1 MPLIPK
7 IVSQEDRNILRQ
19 LLSILFTY
27 WDRIL
32 LGVSCAIFVTLA
44 DGAAAFLLAKIID
57 VVDKSGNYI
66 NTSAEVT
73 YHLYQK
79 IQNWVL
85 LDKVFVGKSAI
96 YSLIINMTI
105 IAVILTI
112 IKGFF
117 NYGRTYGYNSLI
129 HKTLMHIRNLIY
141 GKLIHLPV
149 TYYDNNR
156 TGDLMSKTTVD
167 VDNIKGSLQS
177 LLTIVL
183 ELIQTLFYVVWLLIL
198 NWQLTLFAGLIIP
211 VMAYLLKRFGKPIRK
226 ANVGIVESVSQ
237 ITIFL
242 QETLQGIRIIKIFN
256 REEDEKGKFRGLA
269 KENYAANMRETR
281 LSTLLKPLNDVF
293 AVIGFM
299 SVLLFL
305 AYQMLYQSYSLGSV
319 VAYVALLNFA
329 YKPLK
334 NISGLNDALQ
344 RTFASCG
351 RIFGLIN
358 LEDELAKRPAKPIA
372 LPAVTGLVRFDH
384 VSFGYSEDKPVLKE
398 ISLEVRPG
406 KTVAIVGPSGSGKS
420 TLVNLIPLF
429 YQNYKGSITIDGMDL
444 TLVSINDLRKHIA
457 IVPQDTVLFSGTVRE
472 NIRYARPDAS
482 DKDVETVA
490 QLANAHKFISSL
502 RNGYDTEIGER
513 GVQLSGGE
521 KQRVSIARAL
531 LKNPK
536 ILILDEATS
545 ALDTESEQLVQ
556 QALQT
561 LMKNRTTFVIAHRL
575 STIKDADSIIV
586 LDKGQIVEQGT
597 HDELYSKENG
607 LYRKLCKIQ
616 FEMAS

>member
-1 MPLIPK
+1 
-7 IVSQEDRNILRQ
+7 
-19 LLSILFTY
+19 
-27 WDRIL
+27 
-32 LGVSCAIFVTLA
+32 
-44 DGAAAFLLAKIID
+44 
-57 VVDKSGNYI
+57 
-66 NTSAEVT
+66 VT

-79 IQNWVL
+79 VQNWVL
-85 LDKVFVGKSAI
+85 LDKVFVGRSAI
-96 YSLIINMTI
+96 YSLIINMTL
-105 IAVILTI
+105 IAVLLTV

-167 VDNIKGSLQS
+167 VDNIKGALQS
-177 LLTIVL
+177 LLTIML
-183 ELIQTLFYVVWLLIL
+183 EMIQTLFYVVWLLLL

-226 ANVGIVESVSQ
+226 ANIGIVESVSQ

-256 REEDEKGKFRGLA
+256 KEKDEKEKFRGLA
-269 KENYAANMRETR
+269 KENYAANMKETR

-344 RTFASCG
+344 RTLASCG
-351 RIFGLIN
+351 RIFDLVN
-358 LEDELAKRPAKPIA
+358 LEDELAKRPPNPIP
-372 LPAVTGLVRFDH
+372 LPSVNGLVRFDR
-384 VSFGYSEDKPVLKE
+384 VSFSYSEDKPILKE
-398 ISLEVRPG
+398 ISLEVMPG
-406 KTVAIVGPSGSGKS
+406 KTLAIVGPSGSGKS

-429 YQNYKGSITIDGMDL
+429 YQNYKGIISIDGVDL
-444 TLVSINDLRKHIA
+444 SLVSINDLRRHIA
-457 IVPQDTVLFSGTVRE
+457 IVPQDTVLFSGTVMD
-472 NIRYARPDAS
+472 NIRYAKTDAT
-482 DKDVETVA
+482 DAEVEKVA
-490 QLANAHKFISSL
+490 QLANAHRFILSL
-502 RNGYDTEIGER
+502 RNGYHTEIGER

-521 KQRVSIARAL
+521 KQRISIARAL

-561 LMKNRTTFVIAHRL
+561 LMKDRTTFVIAHRL

-586 LDKGQIVEQGT
+586 LDKGMIVEQGT
-597 HDELYSKENG
+597 HEELYSKKNG

-616 FEMAS
+616 FEMVS